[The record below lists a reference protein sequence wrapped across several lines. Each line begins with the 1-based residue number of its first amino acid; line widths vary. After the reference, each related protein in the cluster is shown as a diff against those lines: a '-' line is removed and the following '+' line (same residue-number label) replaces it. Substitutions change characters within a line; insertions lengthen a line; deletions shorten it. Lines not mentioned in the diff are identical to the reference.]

1 MRLSLKFLF
10 LSIILVIFA
19 GCEDPTLSVDTP
31 DQELDQIIAEG
42 VEALRKPGAIISNS
56 ACVNCHAPDALDLA
70 YFEFG
75 DRNLKRRAEPHTSHF
90 SFQLTG
96 DDFAKIEKLV
106 EALRIK
112 YDIEPRD
119 PMQFR
124 PLQPGGEVLPGN
136 TAAERDNAFGR
147 QLRDMGFLFVTDT
160 VQSLED
166 AIQHRQAWLDV
177 NPRTLKIGIPFN
189 RWSEDPHFGKQHAT
203 MADWMPDLPRVPREG
218 RAEEWYAIQDQYL
231 ANPTDENFW
240 NMYDNERRLTKSVFN
255 GSSERFFHNKY
266 RSVLMAQ
273 HMFRKELMN
282 QDEFPDRP
290 SLAWYPTRTEN
301 TDNPIWDIGM
311 IAHGLRGGA
320 DDIDD
325 FSMPPPVLM
334 RSQPSGT
341 IGEQMNDIRVPWFYA
356 GWLFDQGLQHSGGG
370 DATTQARYFTLHMH
384 IDDGYPIHNAFAITR
399 KLTVENFD
407 TDIHT
412 EDKPLNANY
421 ENFSNRAAREAP
433 EDPEAREIYRL
444 ITENSFRMMAFL
456 IQEQI
461 NTGGVPTGSELA
473 DDRVSHWLEMLDD
486 FEQFSER
493 MESDMHVFNLDLIN
507 EVRIAILSGQ

>member
-1 MRLSLKFLF
+1 
-10 LSIILVIFA
+10 
-19 GCEDPTLSVDTP
+19 
-31 DQELDQIIAEG
+31 
-42 VEALRKPGAIISNS
+42 
-56 ACVNCHAPDALDLA
+56 
-70 YFEFG
+70 
-75 DRNLKRRAEPHTSHF
+75 
-90 SFQLTG
+90 
-96 DDFAKIEKLV
+96 
-106 EALRIK
+106 
-112 YDIEPRD
+112 
-119 PMQFR
+119 
-124 PLQPGGEVLPGN
+124 
-136 TAAERDNAFGR
+136 
-147 QLRDMGFLFVTDT
+147 
-160 VQSLED
+160 
-166 AIQHRQAWLDV
+166 
-177 NPRTLKIGIPFN
+177 
-189 RWSEDPHFGKQHAT
+189 
-203 MADWMPDLPRVPREG
+203 
-218 RAEEWYAIQDQYL
+218 
-231 ANPTDENFW
+231 
-240 NMYDNERRLTKSVFN
+240 NERRLTKSVFN

-290 SLAWYPTRTEN
+290 SLAWFPTRTEN